1 MNVQTLEERVG
12 LKPRAANCGSRS
24 AILHEMGK
32 YHVFPV
38 RCKSWNCPRCAQMNA
53 DLWAHRVAQQPC
65 ERFLTL
71 TQIGDTREEI
81 RHAVA
86 KLFARI
92 RKAGFKFEYWGM
104 VELHK
109 SGKPHWHSI
118 CHGDFLPPLFL
129 KWACN
134 EVGIGHS
141 DIRKIKSNLG
151 MAYYCV
157 KHLAHAHGRRFEGRQ
172 VRYSKRFFVN
182 SPPPREDEDDFV
194 SGDWEVVFGRAD
206 YVSKKL
212 GDLGYDVQN
221 HDSKPDLLV
230 GETYSDDQQYMWRER
245 GMDKGYGVFEWK
257 SMGVKY
263 VEG

>member
-1 MNVQTLEERVG
+1 MKTSTIEERTN

-24 AILHEMGK
+24 ALLYQGGE

-53 DLWAHRVAQQPC
+53 DIWAHKVAEQPC
-65 ERFLTL
+65 QRFLTL
-71 TQIGDTREEI
+71 TNIGNDRQAI
-81 RHAVA
+81 RDAVK
-86 KLFARI
+86 KLFHRI

-109 SGKPHWHSI
+109 SGDPHWHSI

-129 KWACN
+129 KWCCA

-141 DIRKIKSNLG
+141 DIRAIKDNLG

-157 KHLAHAHGRRFEGRQ
+157 KHLCHAHQRRWDGRQ
-172 VRYSKRFFVN
+172 IRYSRNFFVN
-182 SPPPREDEDDFV
+182 TPPPNPEKDDELPK
-194 SGDWEVVFGRAD
+194 SWEVVFGRAD
-206 YVSKKL
+206 FVAGWLNDNGFTAKA
-212 GDLGYDVQN
+212 
-221 HDSKPDLLV
+221 HDNKPDLLW
-230 GETYSDDQQYMWRER
+230 GEEYSADRDYKWRTRSTEH
-245 GMDKGYGVFEWK
+245 GYGIFEWK

-263 VEG
+263 VEA

>member
-1 MNVQTLEERVG
+1 
-12 LKPRAANCGSRS
+12 
-24 AILHEMGK
+24 
-32 YHVFPV
+32 
-38 RCKSWNCPRCAQMNA
+38 MNA
-53 DLWAHRVAQQPC
+53 DLWAHRVAMQPC

-71 TQIGDTREEI
+71 TQIGETREEI

-86 KLFARI
+86 KLFSRI
-92 RKAGFKFEYWGM
+92 RKAGFRFEYWGM

-109 SGKPHWHSI
+109 SGLPHWHSI

-129 KWACN
+129 KWACA

-141 DIRKIKSNLG
+141 DIRAIKSNLG

-172 VRYSKRFFVN
+172 VRYSRRFFVN

-194 SGDWEVVFGRAD
+194 KGDYEVVFGRASF
-206 YVSKKL
+206 VAQTL
-212 GDLGYDVQN
+212 NEQGYEAIN
-221 HDSKPDLLV
+221 HDKHEDLLW
-230 GETYSDDQQYMWRER
+230 GETLTPDHDGRWRER
-245 GMDKGYGVFEWK
+245 GISMGYGIFDWK
-257 SMGVKY
+257 SKGLKY